1 MWLLI
6 SLPTVVF
13 NSSVQTLK
21 GVLYVLQGF
30 LKQKR
35 QDMVSTAWKCKPA
48 TWESMCFDYLE
59 AIERNYE

>member
-21 GVLYVLQGF
+21 EFYTFLQSF

-35 QDMVSTAWKCKPA
+35 QDMVSTA
-48 TWESMCFDYLE
+48 
-59 AIERNYE
+59 